1 MANKLIVFAM
11 AGALI
16 VFCDGWWAD
25 GILRWLAS

>member
-25 GILRWLAS
+25 FALLWLTS